1 MGGFSHSEKEIREV
15 GRHVIGIGD
24 SRYPAL
30 LAEAGRPPDELYV
43 IGDPAA
49 LAVPMVAV
57 IGARRATPY
66 GLACARRFAALAV
79 QTGFCVVSGG
89 ARGVDAEA
97 HRAALEAGGRTVA
110 VLGGGIDRPYPHEHA
125 PLFERIAGSGGAVAS
140 EQPWD
145 APPLPWMFRARNRI
159 VAGLAC
165 AVVVC
170 EAGLPSGTLSTC
182 DDALGAGREVLA
194 VPGPITSA
202 ASAGPNRLLLCGASP
217 VVDDES
223 LMAVLESAA
232 VRAAR

>member
-1 MGGFSHSEKEIREV
+1 MGGFSHSENEIREV

-30 LAEAGRPPDELYV
+30 LAEVERPPAELYV
-43 IGDPAA
+43 MGDPSA
-49 LAVPMVAV
+49 LAAPMVAV
-57 IGARRATPY
+57 VGARRATPY
-66 GLACARRFAALAV
+66 GLACARRFAALAAEA
-79 QTGFCVVSGG
+79 GFCVVSGG

-110 VLGGGIDRPYPHEHA
+110 VLGGGIDRPYPKEHA
-125 PLFERIAGSGGAVAS
+125 LLFKRIADAGGAVAS

-145 APPLPWMFRARNRI
+145 VAPLPWMFRARNRI

-170 EAGLPSGTLSTC
+170 EAGVPSGSFSTC
-182 DDALGAGREVLA
+182 DDALDAGREVLA

-202 ASAGPNRLLLCGASP
+202 VSAGPNRLLLCGAAP

-223 LMAVLESAA
+223 FMAALESAA